1 MYRDIIAALRRGN
14 TPPTDLAPYV
24 EEAEKERVEAAA
36 RMAALRGG
44 GGGGGSS
51 SSMGSGGSRRN
62 VGGGGG
68 GGGSN
73 ASSHQSMSA
82 GGSTSNAGDGAETP
96 LQRDARLKAEA
107 QERLRA
113 KFGAGGLKSQSA
125 GFDGEDAGGGGG
137 GGGSSG
143 ADFDDFFNVN
153 AWSARCAFC
162 TRVCEPH
169 ALCARVQP
177 TRHRPSSARAL
188 APPAA
193 ARPK

>member
-1 MYRDIIAALRRGN
+1 MYRDIIAALRSGN
-14 TPPTDLAPYV
+14 APPTDLAPYV
-24 EEAEKERVEAAA
+24 EEADKERVEAAA

-51 SSMGSGGSRRN
+51 SSSIGSGGSRRN
-62 VGGGGG
+62 VGGG

-125 GFDGEDAGGGGG
+125 GFDGEGGGGG
-137 GGGSSG
+137 GGGG

-153 AWSARCAFC
+153 AWSARCAS
-162 TRVCEPH
+162 
-169 ALCARVQP
+169 CARMCVCCARSRAP
-177 TRHRPSSARAL
+177 AANAPPPLLSPLPRAL
-188 APPAA
+188 VRPAA